1 MHHFKEVE
9 MNKLESA
16 QRFAEIMLEHLY
28 RNGSTIDSKE
38 ISEKAFILADAMQ
51 SEADKRQANTTIA
64 SHVES
69 NEWQPDWSQAPK
81 GFNRFVVGS
90 DGGYGFF
97 TNMEPKLQGTFWF
110 VGSDGIAI
118 KDHGYKG
125 NWQDSLRKRP
135 Q

>member
-1 MHHFKEVE
+1 

-51 SEADKRQANTTIA
+51 AEADKRNKPEIHLVSIDTEVNGNKMTLEFIHTDMKAA
-64 SHVES
+64 
-69 NEWQPDWSQAPK
+69 AK
-81 GFNRFVVGS
+81 
-90 DGGYGFF
+90 
-97 TNMEPKLQGTFWF
+97 
-110 VGSDGIAI
+110 AI
-118 KDHGYKG
+118 
-125 NWQDSLRKRP
+125 QDLFEDK